1 MVVFLQI
8 SCNNDL
14 LMYVYRVNVF
24 IICDIYYS
32 INHTTN
38 YLEEM
43 TSTLLP
49 YINCMGITRGIKMP
63 YNSLLQILQSKLV
76 RKIINTFT
84 LYDCLSDLV
93 YFQIGMCQ
101 TDMLLV
107 QYRDKCFM

>member
-1 MVVFLQI
+1 MRE
-8 SCNNDL
+8 
-14 LMYVYRVNVF
+14 M
-24 IICDIYYS
+24 CDIYDS

-84 LYDCLSDLV
+84 LYTYINKS
-93 YFQIGMCQ
+93 
-101 TDMLLV
+101 LL
-107 QYRDKCFM
+107 QLICKNTTMSPHKHH